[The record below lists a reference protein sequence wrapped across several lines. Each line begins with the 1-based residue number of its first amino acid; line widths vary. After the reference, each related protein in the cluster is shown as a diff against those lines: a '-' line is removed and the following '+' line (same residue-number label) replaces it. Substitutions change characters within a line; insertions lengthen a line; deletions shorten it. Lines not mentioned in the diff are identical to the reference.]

1 MAVGRRVLADE
12 ANEVVAVVDGVTV
25 VAVGGDKRHNQ
36 KIGEKTFGYHK
47 RQ

>member
-1 MAVGRRVLADE
+1 MAVIGRKVLADE

-36 KIGEKTFGYHK
+36 KIGEKIGGMN
-47 RQ
+47 QQ